1 MNPSCMAKS
10 SSTRVDVIHIRKCY
24 LRASMN
30 KLVPVSQK
38 GQVVIPAALRKKH
51 KIGRAVVIAEAD
63 GKITIEPAQSMEES
77 FGAGGDAMLEVA
89 REISKERRREVESE
103 RP

>member
-1 MNPSCMAKS
+1 MG
-10 SSTRVDVIHIRKCY
+10 
-24 LRASMN
+24 

-51 KIGRAVVIAEAD
+51 KIGRTVIIAEVD
-63 GKITIEPAQSMEES
+63 GKITIESSLSMEES
-77 FGAGGDAMLEVA
+77 FGAGGDTMLEVA
-89 REISKERRREVESE
+89 REVSRERRREVESE

>member
-1 MNPSCMAKS
+1 VLPQIVVM
-10 SSTRVDVIHIRKCY
+10 ST
-24 LRASMN
+24 
-30 KLVPVSQK
+30 LVPVSKK

-51 KIGRAVVIAEAD
+51 KIGRTVVIAEAE
-63 GKITIEPAQSMEES
+63 GKITIEPSQSMEES
-77 FGAGGDAMLEVA
+77 FGAGGESMREAA